1 MAEPVAVT
9 DATFEEKVLRSQVPV
24 LVDFWAPWCGPCRM
38 IAPIVEELA
47 REYDGRVQVAKV
59 NTDNSPEWAS
69 RFGVYGIPTLILFKS
84 GEEADR
90 VVGVVPKK
98 TLQQKLENVLRPA

>member
-9 DATFEEKVLRSQVPV
+9 DATFEEKVLKSQVPV

-59 NTDNSPEWAS
+59 NTDDSPEWAS
-69 RFGVYGIPTLILFKS
+69 RFGVYGIPTLIVFKG

-98 TLQQKLENVLRPA
+98 ALQQKLENALRAA